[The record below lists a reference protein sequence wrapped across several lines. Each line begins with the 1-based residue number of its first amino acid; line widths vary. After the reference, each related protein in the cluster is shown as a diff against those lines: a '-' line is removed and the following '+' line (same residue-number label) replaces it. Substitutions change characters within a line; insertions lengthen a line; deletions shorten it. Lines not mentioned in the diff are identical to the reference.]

1 MRRSSP
7 ATGRR
12 VYSKT
17 RDAPPHAPPPRT
29 TVDMSSSVPS
39 SSSSSAFLHD
49 SLWEIILSHLDGE
62 DLAAMACTSARFRAL
77 AADDGAWRRLCERDD
92 LFARQHPDEDPN
104 RLPDAPGHFGS
115 WKRLYAYATTDRR
128 ARRNDARESEYYR
141 ARNRWLVAY
150 VELEDAVVEEKR
162 LREERRRIVADTT
175 GRVERML
182 AGSVPDPA
190 PAASFGRVP
199 RRDGDGDGPEE
210 RAIRTGRDALRALDV
225 HLTTVVRKIARVREE
240 EKTTRDVA
248 NELLRRIRADEARKR
263 AWRVSF
269 RPVDPDCV
277 LPEEREGARADADE
291 GY

>member
-1 MRRSSP
+1 MPSSAPSSP
-7 ATGRR
+7 
-12 VYSKT
+12 S
-17 RDAPPHAPPPRT
+17 PP
-29 TVDMSSSVPS
+29 

-62 DLAAMACTSARFRAL
+62 DLASMACTSARFRAL
-77 AADDGAWRRLCERDD
+77 AANDDAWRRLCERDD
-92 LFARQHPDEDPN
+92 LFARQYPDEDPN
-104 RLPDAPGHFGS
+104 HLPDAPGHFGS
-115 WKRLYAYATTDRR
+115 WKHLYAYATTDSR

-141 ARNRWLVAY
+141 ARNRWLVAF

-182 AGSVPDPA
+182 AGSAPDRS
-190 PAASFGRVP
+190 PAAD
-199 RRDGDGDGPEE
+199 RDGDGNGDGPEE

-225 HLTTVVRKIARVREE
+225 DLTTVVRKIARVREE

-248 NELLRRIRADEARKR
+248 NELLRGVRADEARKR

-269 RPVDPDCV
+269 RPVDPDRV
-277 LPEEREGARADADE
+277 LPEEREGARAGADE
-291 GY
+291 EYV